1 MSKKNILSS
10 LIGKHLDVYNDGKI
24 SPSRHARVVVED
36 VVPMFD
42 LHPHFRDKW
51 FKTIK
56 EDMKLVKDGCVWF
69 HLDNGMVVKNR
80 WDWSTQEFIFAK
92 FIDDKSTDK
101 DPMMF
106 AKTSGGY
113 YYAIN
118 WNYRLDITNKFRR
131 KCLKLWKECAKEMG
145 MKMVYNK
152 QTEFYDYID
161 LKTGKK
167 EG

>member
-1 MSKKNILSS
+1 MKLSS

-36 VVPMFD
+36 VVPLFN
-42 LHPHFRDKW
+42 LHPHYRDKW
-51 FKTIK
+51 FNAINA
-56 EDMKLVKDGCVWF
+56 DMNRVKDGCIWY

-92 FIDDKSTDK
+92 FIGDKRTDK

-106 AKTSGGY
+106 AKTMGGY

-118 WNYRLDITNKFRR
+118 WNFRLDVTNKFRR
-131 KCLKLWKECAKEMG
+131 QLMKTWKECAKGMG

-152 QTEFYDYID
+152 QTESWDYTEAI
-161 LKTGKK
+161 K
-167 EG
+167 ENTNGNSQI